1 MTGMI
6 RLITVEP
13 VEFIYC
19 VMFSMSAV
27 VRDNLFI
34 DKGKSTQPTKANW
47 CKDRFQSTVNISVCR
62 LDMRYDNETCY
73 NMTHSGRT
81 YNQSA
86 YSEVKAVTTNLE
98 VYDGILVALPSVIF
112 CLFLGSWSDAHG
124 R

>member
-1 MTGMI
+1 
-6 RLITVEP
+6 
-13 VEFIYC
+13 
-19 VMFSMSAV
+19 
-27 VRDNLFI
+27 
-34 DKGKSTQPTKANW
+34 
-47 CKDRFQSTVNISVCR
+47 
-62 LDMRYDNETCY
+62 MRYDNETCY

-124 R
+124 RYF